1 MDEIKIIE
9 ALYSLIK
16 SQGLPTVL
24 LCFFLWDKFIKPR
37 QRKSKGE
44 WVSWESLQKRLE
56 DLEKTIHD
64 HLEKEAQEDVRFAK
78 MESESVGIKEM
89 NIQILERMKSLDENF
104 FKLVQLMIQQRNNK

>member
-1 MDEIKIIE
+1 M
-9 ALYSLIK
+9 
-16 SQGLPTVL
+16 

-44 WVSWESLQKRLE
+44 WISWESLQKRLE
-56 DLEKTIHD
+56 SLEKTIHD

-78 MESESVGIKEM
+78 METESVGIKEM

-104 FKLVQLMIQQRNNK
+104 FKLVQLMIQQRNGK